1 MQPVKSTLLLALF
14 AASTAL
20 LPAAHAEDTKQKNAA
35 IVNGV
40 PIPEARVD
48 FVAKGQIAQSQG
60 QQQDGPEFR
69 ANVLDILVTREIL
82 YQEAI
87 KRKLDKNPDYVT
99 QLDLAKQ
106 QIILGIL
113 LEDISKTTKP
123 SEADVRKEYERVKAE
138 SGGDAGKQYKA
149 RHILVKEEAEAKQI
163 IADLAK
169 GGDFTKIAQEKT
181 QDPGSKETG
190 GELDWSEA
198 ENYVEPFGTALK
210 TLKKGEITKEPV
222 KTNYGY
228 HVIELQDVRTKT
240 FPEFD
245 AVKAQVEQGLAGKA
259 RDDYIASLRAKS
271 KITITDEKKVEEKKK

>member
-1 MQPVKSTLLLALF
+1 MQPVKSALLLALF
-14 AASTAL
+14 TASATL
-20 LPAAHAEDTKQKNAA
+20 LPAAQAADAKQKNIA

-40 PIPEARVD
+40 PIPQARAD
-48 FVAKGQIAQSQG
+48 FVAQSQIAQSQG

-69 ANVLDILVTREIL
+69 ENVREILITREIL

-106 QIILGIL
+106 QIMLGVL
-113 LEDISKTTKP
+113 LEDLSKTAKP

-149 RHILVKEEAEAKQI
+149 RHILVKDEAEARQI

-169 GGDFTKIAQEKT
+169 GADFAKVAQEKT
-181 QDPGSKETG
+181 EDPGSKDTG
-190 GELDWSEA
+190 GELDWGEA
-198 ENYVEPFGTALK
+198 ENYVEPFGNALK

-222 KTNYGY
+222 KTSYGY
-228 HVIELQDVRTKT
+228 HVIELQDVRAKT
-240 FPEFD
+240 FPDFD
-245 AVKAQVEQGLAGKA
+245 AVKGQVEQSLAGKA
-259 RDDYIASLRAKS
+259 RDDFIADLRAKA
-271 KITITDEKKVEEKKK
+271 KITKTDEKK

>member
-1 MQPVKSTLLLALF
+1 MQPVKSALLLALF
-14 AASTAL
+14 TASAAL
-20 LPAAHAEDTKQKNAA
+20 MPVGHAEDAKQKNAA

-40 PIPEARVD
+40 PIPQARVD
-48 FVAKGQIAQSQG
+48 FVAQGQIAQSQG

-69 ANVLDILVTREIL
+69 ANVLDILITRETL

-87 KRKLDKNPDYVT
+87 KRKLDKNPDYLT

-106 QIILGIL
+106 QIILGVL

-123 SEADVRKEYERVKAE
+123 TEADVRKEYERVKAE

-169 GGDFTKIAQEKT
+169 GGDFAKIAQEKT
-181 QDPGSKETG
+181 QDPGSKDTG

-228 HVIELQDVRTKT
+228 HVIELQDSRAKT
-240 FPEFD
+240 FPDFD
-245 AVKAQVEQGLAGKA
+245 AVKAQVEQSLAGKA
-259 RDDYIASLRAKS
+259 REDYIASLRTKA
-271 KITITDEKKVEEKKK
+271 KITKLDEKKPEVKK